1 MAEKGARI
9 LSGMRPSGK
18 LHLGHYHGVLE
29 SWLKLQ
35 KEAECLFFVAD
46 WHALTTEYANPADI
60 GQNTEEMVIDWLAVG
75 IDPQESI
82 VFLQSHVKEH
92 AELFLLLSMLT
103 PLSWLERNPTY
114 KELLTETK
122 DRDIHTYGFLG
133 YPVLQTAD
141 IIIYRATRVPVGM
154 DQLPHLELAREITR
168 RFNYLYGETFPE
180 PQSILTEAP
189 KILGTDG
196 RKMSKSYNNAIYL
209 SDPPGVVEKK
219 LLTMVTDTARK
230 TRKDPGNPD
239 VCPLF
244 TSFHQLYSD
253 EDTLKWVR
261 EGCSSAAIGCI
272 ECKRR
277 LIPEILERIEPIQRR
292 REDIERDRHLV
303 WQTLEEG
310 SLKARSIASSTMEE
324 VRRLLSLK

>member
-277 LIPEILERIEPIQRR
+277 LIPEILGRIEPIQRR

-324 VRRLLSLK
+324 VRRLLSLR